1 MEWDFAQEIIKLQNK
16 NKAQDELI
24 TSLLERL
31 KNTEAHCDNLSNIL
45 SEANNQIANL
55 QGRISALESNRP

>member
-31 KNTEAHCDNLSNIL
+31 KNTEAHCDNLSNRL

-55 QGRISALESNRP
+55 QC

>member
-24 TSLLERL
+24 DELLKKLRQ
-31 KNTEAHCDNLSNIL
+31 NTGYCDTLSNRL
-45 SEANNQIANL
+45 AEAESLITNL
-55 QGRISALESNRP
+55 QGRVAALESNRP